1 VAAVPEGREGNGGG
15 ASRCGYGGELLPANI
30 QYMLRQADYFQ
41 ANALSPKWGQT
52 IFQSANEIAANTQL
66 RKRLDEIQ
74 AQAATEK
81 EWWEKKRATIQS
93 EFMKELDGAPTTP
106 AKSSTGKAGS
116 DEDAILVE
124 GGGPAVGS
132 MKKKG
137 KK

>member
-1 VAAVPEGREGNGGG
+1 MEE
-15 ASRCGYGGELLPANI
+15 ELRDVVMEVSPI
-30 QYMLRQADYFQ
+30 CYFHCMDHVDHCQ

-52 IFQSANEIAANTQL
+52 IFQSANEIAANTQF

-74 AQAATEK
+74 TQAATEK

-93 EFMKELDGAPTTP
+93 EFMKELDGSSTTP
-106 AKSSTGKAGS
+106 AKSSTNKAGS

-132 MKKKG
+132 MRKKG